1 MENNILTLKLKV
13 KLMERPMHV
22 YVSRNVLRYLSA
34 RITFI
39 PERRPFTA
47 GYGEGGNSAYCQ

>member
-1 MENNILTLKLKV
+1 MENNILTLTLKV

-22 YVSRNVLRYLSA
+22 HVSRNVLRYLSA
-34 RITFI
+34 RIIFI

-47 GYGEGGNSAYCQ
+47 GYGEAGNSAYRQ